1 MRGCGR
7 WADRGP
13 GSRFYQ
19 HAQPPKQS
27 TSVIPILE
35 SVGGEDAPGRPRR
48 GAQEK
53 VVDGESIGIV
63 DERHMSV
70 ASS

>member
-1 MRGCGR
+1 M
-7 WADRGP
+7 
-13 GSRFYQ
+13 
-19 HAQPPKQS
+19 
-27 TSVIPILE
+27 IPILE